1 MLDFNERRG
10 NDMKIELTD
19 NEYKIIYNYANAQMN
34 NPCNTCS
41 TEQRWSCCGCP
52 PEKEFKSKNKEIIDN
67 FKILHEQNPTIID
80 DIEKKMATYLDLQVR
95 FMEAYF
101 DYKNCLQSLE
111 SDNDLY
117 KYITSSTLAKGL
129 QELVK

>member
-1 MLDFNERRG
+1 
-10 NDMKIELTD
+10 MKIELTD
-19 NEYKIIYNYANAQMN
+19 DEYKIIYNYANAQTN
-34 NPCNTCS
+34 NPCRGCGYDSNS
-41 TEQRWSCCGCP
+41 TCCGCDR
-52 PEKEFKSKNKEIIDN
+52 EKEFTSNYELTINN

-80 DIEKKMATYLDLQVR
+80 DIEKKIATYLDLQVR

-101 DYKNCLQSLE
+101 NYTNYLQSLE

-117 KYITSSTLAKGL
+117 NFITSSTLAKGM

>member
-1 MLDFNERRG
+1 
-10 NDMKIELTD
+10 MKIELTD
-19 NEYKIIYNYANAQMN
+19 DEYRIIYNYADVQMN
-34 NPCNTCS
+34 NPCNTCP

-52 PEKEFKSKNKEIIDN
+52 AEKEFKSKNKKIIDD

-80 DIEKKMATYLDLQVR
+80 DIEKKVATYLNLQIK
-95 FMEAYF
+95 FMETYF
-101 DYKNCLQSLE
+101 DYKNCLQLLE
-111 SDNDLY
+111 SDNGLY